1 MNHQLL
7 MPQPAPT
14 ENETAPRRRLALVP
28 AAGVRPPIPHAL
40 RGDKLTAQRVEVGMI
55 FLEMLGAEDAADY
68 MLANAVPA
76 DVVARVL
83 GHPQRRRAPA
93 AA

>member
-1 MNHQLL
+1 
-7 MPQPAPT
+7 MPQPEPT
-14 ENETAPRRRLALVP
+14 EHESAPRRRLALVP
-28 AAGVRPPIPHAL
+28 AAGARPLTPQTL

-55 FLEMLGAEDAADY
+55 FLEMLGAEDAAEY

-83 GHPQRRRAPA
+83 AHPQRRRAPA